1 MFSNAP
7 ADDFRID
14 EFSHGELSFLNRIV
28 STPNARDDLTMA
40 PMFLELVKPSKIIT
54 VPKGRNLFRVLRE
67 NKIPIAQSCLG
78 DGICATC
85 YLQII
90 PPKNCTSPSK
100 REQVLKEA
108 NKLPS
113 HIRISCL
120 LRVLG
125 DISISTTYW

>member
-1 MFSNAP
+1 MLLATRRSVERSILTPKKPQMDYKKNKFEDIITISIP
-7 ADDFRID
+7 Q
-14 EFSHGELSFLNRIV
+14 LN
-28 STPNARDDLTMA
+28 
-40 PMFLELVKPSKIIT
+40 KIIT
-54 VPKGRNLFRVLRE
+54 VPTGRNLFRVLRE

-85 YLQII
+85 YLQIT
-90 PPKNCTSPSK
+90 PKKNCTSPSK

-113 HIRISCL
+113 HLRISCL

-125 DISISTTYW
+125 DVSISTTYW

>member
-1 MFSNAP
+1 MLLATRRNVERS
-7 ADDFRID
+7 I
-14 EFSHGELSFLNRIV
+14 LI
-28 STPNARDDLTMA
+28 PNETQMDHKKHKFEDIITISIPQLD
-40 PMFLELVKPSKIIT
+40 KIIT

>member
-1 MFSNAP
+1 MLLATRRNVERSILIPNETQMDHKKNKFEDIITISIP
-7 ADDFRID
+7 Q
-14 EFSHGELSFLNRIV
+14 LN
-28 STPNARDDLTMA
+28 
-40 PMFLELVKPSKIIT
+40 KIIT
-54 VPKGRNLFRVLRE
+54 AAKGSNLFRVLRE

-85 YLQII
+85 YLQIT
-90 PPKNCTSPSK
+90 PKTNCTSPSK

-113 HIRISCL
+113 HLRISCL
-120 LRVLG
+120 LRILG